1 MMINEQKVPSPC
13 LCRIEETRDGGTGE
27 YNALGNIV
35 LDGGALKRRITLE
48 WRFPDVSDAQSLRD
62 ALTGGFET
70 LTDGARGL
78 NLVSCYAESIGVSVG
93 ARSCTVRLVLKER

>member
-1 MMINEQKVPSPC
+1 MMINEQQVPSPC
-13 LCRIEETRDGGTGE
+13 LCQIEETRDGGTGE

-48 WRFPDVSDAQSLRD
+48 WRLADAADAQRIRD

-70 LTDGARGL
+70 LTDGARSL
-78 NLVSCYAESIGVSVG
+78 NRIPCYAESVGVSVG
-93 ARSCTVRLVLKER
+93 ARSCTVRLILKER